1 MFMKHMNLKRSLGLW
16 MLCCLL
22 PLAGIAQ
29 EFAVKGKVTDQSGQ
43 AIVGA
48 SVIVKSTVKGTTTD
62 LDGSY
67 QIKAASKDVLVFS
80 YLGYVD
86 QEIPVAGKTQI
97 DVTLVED
104 AQSVDE
110 VVVIGYGTARRS
122 DVTGSIATVGG
133 EDLRKVPATDITQA
147 LQGRIAGVDMTSTSS
162 KPGASMQI
170 RIRGERSLSASND
183 PLIVLDGIPFMG
195 TISDINPSD
204 IKSMDILKDAAST
217 AIYGSRGANG
227 VIMITTFKGTRNQ
240 PAKVTYSGYV
250 GMKDAIPYQMM
261 QGEKY
266 VKMREYAGMYT
277 NSLDESNDVDT
288 DWQDMLYRT
297 GIVTNHSLNVSAG
310 TDKGSYSFGAGY
322 YLDQAVL
329 PTQDYSRYSLNGS
342 VDQQIGKYIR
352 IGMTTNTSYSQN
364 HGNNVGLYSALS
376 KSPLVNPYNEDGTLK
391 TYIDMPLDTKQYVV
405 TKDVLEKYE
414 DLWLNESESL
424 ATYNTAFAEVQI
436 PGVEGLSYR
445 VNLGLNYRS
454 RKQGAFTGKG
464 INDSNPDNPNSA
476 SLQHQETKNWV
487 VENIL
492 TFDRT
497 FAGKHRVNLVAMY
510 SAEQTTFSQSHVAGR
525 DVPAEYFQYY
535 NIGQAA
541 GEITVNPN
549 NWNYWQS
556 GLMSWMARAMYTYDN
571 RYMLSVAVRSDGSSR
586 LAKGH
591 QWHTYPAVSAGWN
604 IHNEKFMKD
613 VSWIDMLKLR
623 VGYGETSNQAI
634 DPYKTLGL
642 LSTRPYNFGDNYQ
655 TGYYVSQ
662 LPNNDL
668 GWEYTQTWNF
678 GVDFSLWGGRLT
690 GTMEYYMQDT
700 KDILLGVGLPAT
712 SGVSSYTANI
722 GATQNRGF
730 ELTLNGTI
738 LKKGD
743 WTWDAGVNL
752 YLNRNELV
760 ELASGQT
767 RDEGNCWFVGYPIR
781 SIFDYERIGLW
792 QEGDPYL
799 DILEPGGNV
808 GMIKVKYTGDYNE
821 DGTPTRA
828 IGADDRQVLNIE
840 PDFMGGFNTRVAWKG
855 LDLTVIGSF
864 QAGGTLISA
873 LHSSHSYLNMLTGRR
888 GQIDVDYWT
897 PENTGARYPK
907 PGGIISND
915 NPKYGSTLGYF
926 DASYVKIRT
935 ITLGYTM
942 DNLRWIKKMG
952 VDGLRVYVTVQN
964 PFVIYSPFHRDSG
977 LDPETNTMGND
988 GSTASVTYD
997 GGMGR
1002 MPVVGYNT
1010 PNTRNYL
1017 LGVNLTF

>member
-1 MFMKHMNLKRSLGLW
+1 MKHLNLKRSLGLW

-22 PLAGIAQ
+22 PLAAMAQ
-29 EFAVKGKVTDQSGQ
+29 EFAVKGTVTDQSGQ
-43 AIVGA
+43 PIVGA
-48 SVIVKSTVKGTTTD
+48 SVVVKSTVKGTTTD

-67 QIKAASKDVLVFS
+67 QLMATSKDVLVFS
-80 YLGYVD
+80 FLGYID
-86 QEIPVAGKTQI
+86 QEVTVNGKTQI
-97 DVTLVED
+97 NVTLAED
-104 AQSVDE
+104 AQTVDE

-195 TISDINPSD
+195 SISDINPSD

-240 PAKVTYSGYV
+240 PARVTYSGYV
-250 GMKDAIPYQMM
+250 GIKDAIPYDMM
-261 QGEKY
+261 QGEEY

-277 NSLDESNDVDT
+277 NSIDESNDVNT

-310 TDKGSYSFGAGY
+310 TDHGSYSFGAGY

-342 VDQQIGKYIR
+342 IDQQLGKYIR
-352 IGMTTNTSYSQN
+352 VGITTNTSYSQN
-364 HGNNVGLYSALS
+364 HGNQVNLYSALS
-376 KSPLVNPYNEDGTLK
+376 KSPLIDPYNEDGTMK
-391 TYIDMPLDTKQYVV
+391 ERVNMPLDTDQYII

-414 DLWLNESESL
+414 DLWLNESQSL
-424 ATYNTAFAEVQI
+424 ATYNTAYAEVQI

-454 RKQGAFTGKG
+454 KKQGTFTGMG
-464 INDSNPDNPNSA
+464 INDTNPKNPNSA
-476 SLQHQETKNWV
+476 SLQHDETTNWV
-487 VENIL
+487 VENIV

-497 FAGKHRVNLVAMY
+497 FADKHRVNVVGMY
-510 SAEQTTFSQSHVAGR
+510 SAEETKFTKSHVAGKEI
-525 DVPAEYFQYY
+525 PAEYFQYY

-541 GEITVNPN
+541 GEITVDPSK
-549 NWNYWQS
+549 WDYQKS
-556 GLMSWMARAMYTYDN
+556 GLMSWMARAMYSYDN

-586 LAKGH
+586 LAKGN

-604 IHNEKFMKD
+604 VHNEQFMKNT
-613 VSWIDMLKLR
+613 SWLDMLKVR

-634 DPYKTLGL
+634 APYKTLGL
-642 LSTRPYNFGDNYQ
+642 LSTRPYNFGSDYA

-662 LPNNDL
+662 LPNNEL
-668 GWEYTQTWNF
+668 GWEYTETWNF

-752 YLNRNELV
+752 YMNRNELV
-760 ELASGQT
+760 ELASGQE
-767 RDEGNCWFVGYPIR
+767 RDESNCWFVGHPIR

-808 GMIKVKYTGDYNE
+808 GMIKVKYTGDYNA

-828 IGADDRQVLNIE
+828 IGAADRQIIDVE

-864 QAGGTLISA
+864 QAGGTLISS
-873 LHSSHSYLNMLTGRR
+873 LHSSNSYLNMLTGRR

-907 PGGIISND
+907 PGGITSND

-942 DNLRWIKKMG
+942 DHLSGLKKIG
-952 VDGLRVYVTVQN
+952 IEGLRVYVTVQN
-964 PFVIYSPFHRDSG
+964 PFVIYSPFHRESG
-977 LDPETNTMGND
+977 LDPETNTMGDD
-988 GSTASVTYD
+988 GSTSAVKYS

>member
-1 MFMKHMNLKRSLGLW
+1 
-16 MLCCLL
+16 
-22 PLAGIAQ
+22 
-29 EFAVKGKVTDQSGQ
+29 
-43 AIVGA
+43 
-48 SVIVKSTVKGTTTD
+48 
-62 LDGSY
+62 
-67 QIKAASKDVLVFS
+67 
-80 YLGYVD
+80 
-86 QEIPVAGKTQI
+86 
-97 DVTLVED
+97 
-104 AQSVDE
+104 
-110 VVVIGYGTARRS
+110 
-122 DVTGSIATVGG
+122 
-133 EDLRKVPATDITQA
+133 
-147 LQGRIAGVDMTSTSS
+147 
-162 KPGASMQI
+162 
-170 RIRGERSLSASND
+170 
-183 PLIVLDGIPFMG
+183 
-195 TISDINPSD
+195 
-204 IKSMDILKDAAST
+204 
-217 AIYGSRGANG
+217 
-227 VIMITTFKGTRNQ
+227 
-240 PAKVTYSGYV
+240 
-250 GMKDAIPYQMM
+250 
-261 QGEKY
+261 
-266 VKMREYAGMYT
+266 
-277 NSLDESNDVDT
+277 
-288 DWQDMLYRT
+288 
-297 GIVTNHSLNVSAG
+297 
-310 TDKGSYSFGAGY
+310 
-322 YLDQAVL
+322 
-329 PTQDYSRYSLNGS
+329 
-342 VDQQIGKYIR
+342 
-352 IGMTTNTSYSQN
+352 
-364 HGNNVGLYSALS
+364 
-376 KSPLVNPYNEDGTLK
+376 
-391 TYIDMPLDTKQYVV
+391 
-405 TKDVLEKYE
+405 
-414 DLWLNESESL
+414 
-424 ATYNTAFAEVQI
+424 
-436 PGVEGLSYR
+436 
-445 VNLGLNYRS
+445 
-454 RKQGAFTGKG
+454 
-464 INDSNPDNPNSA
+464 
-476 SLQHQETKNWV
+476 
-487 VENIL
+487 
-492 TFDRT
+492 
-497 FAGKHRVNLVAMY
+497 
-510 SAEQTTFSQSHVAGR
+510 
-525 DVPAEYFQYY
+525 
-535 NIGQAA
+535 
-541 GEITVNPN
+541 
-549 NWNYWQS
+549 
-556 GLMSWMARAMYTYDN
+556 MSWMARAMYTYDN

-591 QWHTYPAVSAGWN
+591 QWHTYPAISAGWN
-604 IHNEKFMKD
+604 IHNEQFMKNS
-613 VSWIDMLKLR
+613 SWIDMLKVR

-642 LSTRPYNFGDNYQ
+642 LSTRPYNFGSDYA

-752 YLNRNELV
+752 YMNRNELV
-760 ELASGQT
+760 ELASGQK
-767 RDEGNCWFVGYPIR
+767 RDESNCWFVGHPIR

-808 GMIKVKYTGDYNE
+808 GMIKVKYTGDYNA

-828 IGADDRQVLNIE
+828 IGADDRQIIDVE

-855 LDLTVIGSF
+855 LDLSVIGSF

-873 LHSSHSYLNMLTGRR
+873 LHSSNSYLNMLTGRR

-907 PGGIISND
+907 PGGITSND

-942 DNLRWIKKMG
+942 DHLKGLKKIG

-964 PFVIYSPFHRDSG
+964 PFIIYSPFHRESG
-977 LDPETNTMGND
+977 LDPETNTMGSD
-988 GSTASVTYD
+988 SSTSAVTYS